1 MCPLPLTSPSE
12 LFSTPPCLQAPFPL
26 CLSSLTYIFSAV
38 PSSAPSSSPSPIH
51 IPAAHTLQVAPPLY
65 SFQQSPPLPTT
76 FSSSLSYIF
85 QQSPPMYLPAAP
97 PLYTFQ
103 QSLPYIPFSSPLPY
117 LHLSAAPFPTSFSS
131 PLQCTFQQPLPYTY
145 FSSPSTMHLS
155 AVPSPTYTFQQLP
168 SLHHSAV
175 LPHLSAVPSPM
186 PSSSIPCYCSV
197 PTCITNH

>member
-1 MCPLPLTSPSE
+1 M
-12 LFSTPPCLQAPFPL
+12 
-26 CLSSLTYIFSAV
+26 
-38 PSSAPSSSPSPIH
+38 H
-51 IPAAHTLQVAPPLY
+51 
-65 SFQQSPPLPTT
+65 
-76 FSSSLSYIF
+76 
-85 QQSPPMYLPAAP
+85 LPAAP

-197 PTCITNH
+197 PTCITNHWQKQSHHRASQLGKVMGNMSMHCHFMPIGYKKERNQSDVRLTIQIYKVETCTSFMTILPYWLTLLSNLICQSW